1 MNINE
6 EMSIM
11 SVYRERRLPGLLLV
25 LAMTLQVPLVLAH
38 GDEPHG
44 DHDAQHGGFV
54 MMYEDIHFELALVTE
69 GGVQVYYTDAARNE
83 LPAATV
89 SDVVVEIERPGA
101 STEYVTMAISAAG
114 DAWEGAST
122 PVSEPEAVVR
132 VGFLYE
138 GAPLMLDVPAS
149 ALIAVPATD
158 AALTEAGEHA
168 GH

>member
-1 MNINE
+1 
-6 EMSIM
+6 M
-11 SVYRERRLPGLLLV
+11 SVSRECRLPGLLLA
-25 LAMTLQVPLVLAH
+25 LAMTLQAPALFAH

-54 MMYEDIHFELALVTE
+54 MMYEDIHFEVALVPE

-89 SDVVVEIERPGA
+89 SDVVVEIERPGLA
-101 STEYVTMAISAAG
+101 TEYVTMAISAAG
-114 DAWEGAST
+114 DAWEGASAA
-122 PVSEPEAVVR
+122 VSESEAVVR

-149 ALIAVPATD
+149 ALITVPESKTAM
-158 AALTEAGEHA
+158 TEAGEHA

>member
-1 MNINE
+1 MTKPAFRTKI
-6 EMSIM
+6 
-11 SVYRERRLPGLLLV
+11 PGLAALAVSLL
-25 LAMTLQVPLVLAH
+25 LQSPAGIFAH

-44 DHDAQHGGFV
+44 DHDARHGGFV
-54 MMYEDIHFELALVTE
+54 MMYEDIHFEVAVLPA
-69 GGVQVYYTDAARNE
+69 GGVQVYYSDAARGE

-101 STEYVTMAISAAG
+101 ATEYVTMGMSAGG
-114 DAWEGAST
+114 DFWEGASA
-122 PVSEPEAVVR
+122 PVADPEAVVR

-149 ALIAVPATD
+149 ALVAAPVTE
-158 AALTEAGEHA
+158 AALHADAHA